1 MCTVEG
7 KPHIFGKSNPEISVV
22 VVVQLLRCVQLFVT
36 PRTAAYQAS
45 CPSLTPR
52 VCSNSCPLSWWCHP
66 TISSCVTLFSCP
78 QSFPAL
84 GSFLKSWLFAL
95 GGHCIGA
102 SDLASVLPMN
112 IQRCFPLG
120 LTSLISLL
128 SKGPSRVF
136 SSTKVQKH
144 PFSGS
149 QPSLWSNSHISTWLL
164 EKPWLWTRWAGY
176 YDMINPIFC
185 LENPYRQSVASYS
198 PYCCE
203 ELDRTEVT

>member
-7 KPHIFGKSNPEISVV
+7 KPHIFGKSNPELSVV

-128 SKGPSRVF
+128 SRNSQG
-136 SSTKVQKH
+136 SSPTL
-144 PFSGS
+144 PFKSSKS
-149 QPSLWSNSHISTWLL
+149 QWLYFIL
-164 EKPWLWTRWAGY
+164 ITSFKPLPQNT
-176 YDMINPIFC
+176 
-185 LENPYRQSVASYS
+185 VAFWGTEGFFE
-198 PYCCE
+198 CE
-203 ELDRTEVT
+203 VYTSAK

>member
-1 MCTVEG
+1 MWGLAQKIRMLLLFSCSAASNSLW
-7 KPHIFGKSNPEISVV
+7 PHGL
-22 VVVQLLRCVQLFVT
+22 QHARL
-36 PRTAAYQAS
+36 A
-45 CPSLTPR
+45 CPSLSPG

-164 EKPWLWTRWAGY
+164 EKL
-176 YDMINPIFC
+176 
-185 LENPYRQSVASYS
+185 
-198 PYCCE
+198 
-203 ELDRTEVT
+203 